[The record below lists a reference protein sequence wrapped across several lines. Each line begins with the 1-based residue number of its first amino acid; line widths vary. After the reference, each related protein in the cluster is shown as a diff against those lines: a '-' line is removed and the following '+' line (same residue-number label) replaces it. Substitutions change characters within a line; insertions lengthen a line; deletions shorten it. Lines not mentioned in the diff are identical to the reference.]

1 MIQQPNEILKK
12 TKETAKKTQLAVVK
26 QMVTLATNGFGLVAA
41 LAWNNV
47 ILEFVNSYIKK
58 YLTYGSGIISLLIY
72 AILITILAVTVTLQL
87 SKILEKL
94 EASEPGSSVSKL
106 I

>member
-1 MIQQPNEILKK
+1 MIQQSAGILKK
-12 TKETAKKTQLAVVK
+12 SSEVAKRAQLAVVK

-47 ILEFVNSYIKK
+47 ILEFVNSYVKK

-72 AILITILAVTVTLQL
+72 AILITILAVTITLQL
-87 SKILEKL
+87 SKIVKDLEK
-94 EASEPGSSVSKL
+94 
-106 I
+106 

>member
-1 MIQQPNEILKK
+1 MIPQSAGILKK
-12 TKETAKKTQLAVVK
+12 TKETARKTQLAVVK

-47 ILEFVNSYIKK
+47 ILEFVNSYVKK

-72 AILITILAVTVTLQL
+72 AVLITILAVAITLNL
-87 SKILEKL
+87 SKIVEKL
-94 EASEPGSSVSKL
+94 EKKEGE

>member
-1 MIQQPNEILKK
+1 MIPQSAGILKK
-12 TKETAKKTQLAVVK
+12 TKETARKTQLAVVK

-47 ILEFVNSYIKK
+47 ILEFVNGYVKK

-72 AILITILAVTVTLQL
+72 AVLITILAVTITLNL
-87 SKILEKL
+87 SKIVEKL
-94 EASEPGSSVSKL
+94 EKNP
-106 I
+106 